1 MTGVRILVF
10 HAIGLVLSVLLLSGC
25 ESTQQPG
32 LGQKKRELLKTIEAQ
47 QAEIDELKCGVEAS
61 TSLLFAITSELEEC
75 RGKLPGAEKEKGNA
89 KIAKKAKRS
98 QLSTAKRKR
107 RTERPSRTKTT
118 KKKGGCPCRRKPS
131 KSQQSKK
138 PSG

>member
-10 HAIGLVLSVLLLSGC
+10 HAIGLLLSMLLLSGC

-89 KIAKKAKRS
+89 KIAKRPKRS
-98 QLSTAKRKR
+98 RLSTAKR
-107 RTERPSRTKTT
+107 RTERLSRTKTT
-118 KKKGGCPCRRKPS
+118 KRKGGCPCRRKPS